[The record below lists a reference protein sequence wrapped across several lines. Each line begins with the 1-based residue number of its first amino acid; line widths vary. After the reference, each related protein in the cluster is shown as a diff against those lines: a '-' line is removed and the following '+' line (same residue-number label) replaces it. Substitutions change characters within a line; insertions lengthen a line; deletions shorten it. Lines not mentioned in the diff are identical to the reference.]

1 MPIIMRNAPPRG
13 AALLAANVTDLM
25 RAKQTPHGMKA
36 HMQPTELQHS
46 EPHPVYIGTLD
57 DLAAGKLLTAAK
69 QTGWRYLLAHGDEVV
84 AEAELTEERRA
95 AKGKKGAKSTKTAK
109 GAKREDLAFASL
121 THGPF
126 TGATVD
132 GLHAAERLPQVEKA
146 DYELRLLKVPAVYLV
161 ALWLHGANE
170 DLLVP
175 LGEPPAGLKRNKAYT
190 EAAVI
195 RALRPTVARTKEFQD
210 AYDAYRPK
218 RRPKK
223 R

>member
-1 MPIIMRNAPPRG
+1 MPIITRPAPRG
-13 AALLAANVTDLM
+13 GEAVLAANVTDLV
-25 RAKQTPHGMKA
+25 RAKSVPHGMKA
-36 HMQPTELQHS
+36 EIHPEELAHS
-46 EPHPVYIGTLD
+46 EPHPVYVATLD
-57 DLAAGKLLTAAK
+57 DLAAGKLLAAAK
-69 QTGWRYLLAHGDEVV
+69 QTGWRYLLAHNDEVV
-84 AEAELTEERRA
+84 AEAELAAGRRA
-95 AKGKKGAKSTKTAK
+95 AKGAKRAK
-109 GAKREDLAFASL
+109 GAKHEDLAFAGL

-161 ALWLHGANE
+161 ALWLHGADE
-170 DLLVP
+170 DILIP
-175 LGEPPAGLKRNKAYT
+175 LGQPPAGLKKNKAYS

-195 RALRPTVARTKEFQD
+195 RALRATVARTKEFND
-210 AYDAYRPK
+210 AYDAYQPK

>member
-1 MPIIMRNAPPRG
+1 MPIIMRNAPRH
-13 AALLAANVTDLM
+13 AAAVLAANVTELM
-25 RAKQTPHGMKA
+25 RAKHTPHGMKA
-36 HMQPTELQHS
+36 DVHPEELQHS
-46 EPHPVYIGTLD
+46 EPHPVYVATLD
-57 DLAAGKLLTAAK
+57 DLAAGKLLAAAK
-69 QTGWRYLLAHGDEVV
+69 QTGWRYLLAQNDEVV
-84 AEAELTEERRA
+84 AEAEL
-95 AKGKKGAKSTKTAK
+95 AKGRRTAKGAK
-109 GAKREDLAFASL
+109 GAKREALAFAGL

-161 ALWLHGANE
+161 ALWLHGSNE

-175 LGEPPAGLKRNKAYT
+175 LGQPPAGLRKNKAYT
-190 EAAVI
+190 EAGVI
-195 RALRPTVARTKEFQD
+195 RALRATVARTKEFHD
-210 AYDAYRPK
+210 AYEAYKPK

>member
-1 MPIIMRNAPPRG
+1 MPIIMRNPPRG
-13 AALLAANVTDLM
+13 GAAVLAANVTQLL

-36 HMQPTELQHS
+36 EVHPEELHHS
-46 EPHPVYIGTLD
+46 EPHPVYVATLD
-57 DLAAGKLLTAAK
+57 DLAAGKLLAAAK
-69 QTGWRYLLAHGDEVV
+69 QTGWRYLLAQNDEVV
-84 AEAELTEERRA
+84 AEAELTA
-95 AKGKKGAKSTKTAK
+95 AVRGATGAK
-109 GAKREDLAFASL
+109 GAKAAKRGELAFAGL

-161 ALWLHGANE
+161 ALWLHGGNE
-170 DLLVP
+170 DILVP
-175 LGEPPAGLKRNKAYT
+175 LGQPPAGLKKNKAYT
-190 EAAVI
+190 EAGVI
-195 RALRPTVARTKEFQD
+195 RALRATVARTKEFHD
-210 AYDAYRPK
+210 AYEANQRK

>member
-1 MPIIMRNAPPRG
+1 MPIIMRNPPRHG
-13 AALLAANVTDLM
+13 AAVLAANVTEFM
-25 RAKQTPHGMKA
+25 RAKQTPYGMKA
-36 HMQPTELQHS
+36 AVQPEELQHS
-46 EPHPVYIGTLD
+46 EPHPVYVATLD
-57 DLAAGKLLTAAK
+57 DLAAGKLLADAK
-69 QTGWRYLLAHGDEVV
+69 QTGWRYLLAQNDEVV
-84 AEAELTEERRA
+84 AEAELTEGRPA
-95 AKGKKGAKSTKTAK
+95 AKATKGAKGK
-109 GAKREDLAFASL
+109 ELAFAGL

-161 ALWLHGANE
+161 ALWLHGGNE

-175 LGEPPAGLKRNKAYT
+175 IGQPPAGLKKNRAYT
-190 EAAVI
+190 EAGVI
-195 RALRPTVARTKEFQD
+195 RALRATVARTKEFSD
-210 AYDAYRPK
+210 AYEAYKPK

>member
-1 MPIIMRNAPPRG
+1 MPIIMRNAPRRG
-13 AALLAANVTDLM
+13 AAVLAANVTELM
-25 RAKQTPHGMKA
+25 RAKQTPYGMKA
-36 HMQPTELQHS
+36 AVQPEELQHS
-46 EPHPVYIGTLD
+46 EPHPVYVATLD
-57 DLAAGKLLTAAK
+57 DLAAGKLLAAAK
-69 QTGWRYLLAHGDEVV
+69 QTGWRYLLAQNDEIV
-84 AEAELTEERRA
+84 AEAELTEGRHA
-95 AKGKKGAKSTKTAK
+95 AKAAK
-109 GAKREDLAFASL
+109 GAKREDLAFAGL

-161 ALWLHGANE
+161 ALWLHGADE

-175 LGEPPAGLKRNKAYT
+175 LGPPPAGLKKNKAYT
-190 EAAVI
+190 EAAVL
-195 RALRPTVARTKEFQD
+195 RALRPTVAQAKEFNATYA
-210 AYDAYRPK
+210 AYKPK

>member
-1 MPIIMRNAPPRG
+1 MPIIMRNAPRRG
-13 AALLAANVTDLM
+13 AAVLAANVTELM
-25 RAKQTPHGMKA
+25 RAKQTPRGMKA
-36 HMQPTELQHS
+36 EAHPEELHHS
-46 EPHPVYIGTLD
+46 EPHPVYVATLD
-57 DLAAGKLLTAAK
+57 DLASGKLLAAAK
-69 QTGWRYLLAHGDEVV
+69 QTGWRYLLAHNDEIV
-84 AEAELTEERRA
+84 AEAELTPERRA
-95 AKGKKGAKSTKTAK
+95 AKGKKGAKH
-109 GAKREDLAFASL
+109 EELAFAGL

-161 ALWLHGANE
+161 ALWLHGGNE

-175 LGEPPAGLKRNKAYT
+175 LGQPPAGLKKNKAYS

-210 AYDAYRPK
+210 AYQANQRK